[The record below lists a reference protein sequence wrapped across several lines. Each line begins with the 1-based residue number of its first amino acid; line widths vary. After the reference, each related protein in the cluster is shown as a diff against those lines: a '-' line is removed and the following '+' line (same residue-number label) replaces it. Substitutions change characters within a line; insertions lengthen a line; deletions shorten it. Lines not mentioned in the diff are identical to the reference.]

1 MYRGDKSIGGLG
13 IAGGNAA
20 PAFQRQKAVFY
31 QVAQFIEIFIIAALF
46 FTVLLRW
53 NHRFHSRR
61 NGIGQNIICVIT
73 PVCQQSFCR
82 NTFYQVGQTGKTVH
96 PKIYVALG
104 ISGAIQHLAGMQD
117 SECIISVNKN
127 GSAPI
132 FDASTY
138 GITGDLFKVGPMLA
152 EAIKSFKEGK
162 K

>member
-1 MYRGDKSIGGLG
+1 VGVGRGISSNPTRG
-13 IAGGNAA
+13 
-20 PAFQRQKAVFY
+20 
-31 QVAQFIEIFIIAALF
+31 IEIAEELAN
-46 FTVLLRW
+46 VLGGVVGA
-53 NHRFHSRR
+53 SRAVVDA
-61 NGIGQNIICVIT
+61 GWIGVDH
-73 PVCQQSFCR
+73 
-82 NTFYQVGQTGKTVH
+82 QVGQTGKTVH

-152 EAIKSFKEGK
+152 EAIKGFKEGTK
-162 K
+162 